1 MKQNRLVSRLPFF
14 VFNCQ
19 GSRHHP
25 AGHADKVLLAEN
37 YRHRVYGVGLR
48 SGGHLRQVLRPNT
61 GKALRN
67 AQRPVHAVNGVNKYP
82 GLLRPAPCRA
92 QTQHI
97 RQLRQRLVGRRAVLL
112 QQLRQ
117 PLQAPGSDDA
127 FRPAPGQYP
136 GLQAEADLKHPTVY
150 FFSSI
155 MRTSFPWTI
164 TSHFRRDRKTEWGDG
179 YCRGGRLCP
188 SSAITQHFVGQGPC
202 ALPGV
207 GLPGSGVRAPR
218 PTHHLPIEF
227 HKGRR
232 PPTVVPTDSRP
243 LSCPLIGA
251 LSRNY
256 PASLH
261 ILLCV
266 VGCDMSIAPH
276 DRRRGYS
283 CYAKATQ
290 AGRALRWIESKT
302 MQKHGAFGLKSKS
315 PAEPEV

>member
-1 MKQNRLVSRLPFF
+1 MKQNRLVSRLPFS

-37 YRHRVYGVGLR
+37 HRHRVYGVGLR
-48 SGGHLRQVLRPNT
+48 PGGHLRQVLRPNT

-67 AQRPVHAVNGVNKYP
+67 AQRPVHAANGLYCLP
-82 GLLRPAPCRA
+82 GKASGLPGVIKAADVGLHRMGQGV
-92 QTQHI
+92 QT
-97 RQLRQRLVGRRAVLL
+97 
-112 QQLRQ
+112 
-117 PLQAPGSDDA
+117 
-127 FRPAPGQYP
+127 
-136 GLQAEADLKHPTVY
+136 EAGLKHPTVY

-164 TSHFRRDRKTEWGDG
+164 TPHFRRDCKTEWGDG

-188 SSAITQHFVGQGPC
+188 SSAVTQHFVGQGPC

-207 GLPGSGVRAPR
+207 GVPGSGVRAPR

-243 LSCPLIGA
+243 LSCPLIGT
-251 LSRNY
+251 LSRNH

-266 VGCDMSIAPH
+266 VGRNVSIAPH

-290 AGRALRWIESKT
+290 AGRAPRWIGSKT
-302 MQKHGAFGLKSKS
+302 MQKHGVFGLKCKKKAPGNGRGS
-315 PAEPEV
+315 

>member
-117 PLQAPGSDDA
+117 PLQAPGSGDA
-127 FRPAPGQYP
+127 FRPAPEQYP
-136 GLQAEADLKHPTVY
+136 GLQAEAGLKHPTVY
-150 FFSSI
+150 FLSSI

-164 TSHFRRDRKTEWGDG
+164 TPHFRRDRKTEWGDG

-188 SSAITQHFVGQGPC
+188 SSAVTQHFVGQGPC

-207 GLPGSGVRAPR
+207 GAGQRGEGTPPYTPFTDRISQGAAAAHRRANRFPA
-218 PTHHLPIEF
+218 
-227 HKGRR
+227 
-232 PPTVVPTDSRP
+232 TVVPVNWGTF
-243 LSCPLIGA
+243 
-251 LSRNY
+251 
-256 PASLH
+256 
-261 ILLCV
+261 
-266 VGCDMSIAPH
+266 
-276 DRRRGYS
+276 
-283 CYAKATQ
+283 
-290 AGRALRWIESKT
+290 SKLPRFAAHLVMRCRVRCEHRT
-302 MQKHGAFGLKSKS
+302 AR
-315 PAEPEV
+315 

>member
-1 MKQNRLVSRLPFF
+1 MWASSPTKCLPIGFRRAA
-14 VFNCQ
+14 C
-19 GSRHHP
+19 P
-25 AGHADKVLLAEN
+25 HAAVMVRWLS
-37 YRHRVYGVGLR
+37 GGGLR
-48 SGGHLRQVLRPNT
+48 AARPT
-61 GKALRN
+61 G
-67 AQRPVHAVNGVNKYP
+67 
-82 GLLRPAPCRA
+82 
-92 QTQHI
+92 
-97 RQLRQRLVGRRAVLL
+97 
-112 QQLRQ
+112 
-117 PLQAPGSDDA
+117 
-127 FRPAPGQYP
+127 
-136 GLQAEADLKHPTVY
+136 GLQEVRWGGDTRACHPT
-150 FFSSI
+150 
-155 MRTSFPWTI
+155 RT
-164 TSHFRRDRKTEWGDG
+164 
-179 YCRGGRLCP
+179 
-188 SSAITQHFVGQGPC
+188 FVGQGPC

-315 PAEPEV
+315 PAEPGGVFGCQYKKKALGNGRGS

>member
-1 MKQNRLVSRLPFF
+1 M
-14 VFNCQ
+14 
-19 GSRHHP
+19 H
-25 AGHADKVLLAEN
+25 
-37 YRHRVYGVGLR
+37 
-48 SGGHLRQVLRPNT
+48 
-61 GKALRN
+61 
-67 AQRPVHAVNGVNKYP
+67 
-82 GLLRPAPCRA
+82 
-92 QTQHI
+92 
-97 RQLRQRLVGRRAVLL
+97 
-112 QQLRQ
+112 
-117 PLQAPGSDDA
+117 
-127 FRPAPGQYP
+127 
-136 GLQAEADLKHPTVY
+136 
-150 FFSSI
+150 
-155 MRTSFPWTI
+155 TSFPWTI
-164 TSHFRRDRKTEWGDG
+164 TPHFRRDRKTEWGDG

-188 SSAITQHFVGQGPC
+188 SSAITQHFVGQGSC

-207 GLPGSGVRAPR
+207 GVPGGGVRAPR

-243 LSCPLIGA
+243 LSCPLIGV

-266 VGCDMSIAPH
+266 VGRDVSIAPH

-290 AGRALRWIESKT
+290 AGRAPRRIESKT

-315 PAEPEV
+315 PAKPEVVFGCQYKKKALGNARGS

>member
-1 MKQNRLVSRLPFF
+1 MPRLTASP
-14 VFNCQ
+14 
-19 GSRHHP
+19 
-25 AGHADKVLLAEN
+25 
-37 YRHRVYGVGLR
+37 GVR
-48 SGGHLRQVLRPNT
+48 
-61 GKALRN
+61 
-67 AQRPVHAVNGVNKYP
+67 
-82 GLLRPAPCRA
+82 
-92 QTQHI
+92 
-97 RQLRQRLVGRRAVLL
+97 

-315 PAEPEV
+315 PAEPGGVFGCQYKKKALGNGRGS